1 MDQLVTAG
9 RLGMCVSW
17 LELSGD
23 SKSLVSFVPMSA
35 AVPATTTAYAAAPT
49 MGYGSTYG
57 ASYAAPTMGYGAT
70 YGAPM
75 TSYAGPAYAVQ
86 NPKYI

>member
-23 SKSLVSFVPMSA
+23 SKSLVFLVPMSA

-57 ASYAAPTMGYGAT
+57 ASYAAPTMT
-70 YGAPM
+70 YAAPM